1 MTQENHTVCVD
12 KAQGDSEEESEDLT
26 LEVESFLECLS
37 SIVLR
42 QLHAESSA
50 EDKTLSYDEDRAA

>member
-1 MTQENHTVCVD
+1 MTQGYLTVCVE
-12 KAQGDSEEESEDLT
+12 KAQGESEEESEDLT
-26 LEVESFLECLS
+26 LEVESFLKYLS

-50 EDKTLSYDEDRAA
+50 EDKKLS